1 MPVVRW
7 WRLAPLVLAGCLGTS
22 AEYLPVALTPDGEL
36 VTLSAEDPPA
46 ACEEIGPVQAS
57 HGTQCNAFGRCGSR
71 EAAELALRNTAGAHG
86 ATYVR
91 VDREVPPCPEQDNCL
106 FGLRGTAYRCP

>member
-7 WRLAPLVLAGCLGTS
+7 WRLAPLFLVGCIASS

-36 VTLSAEDPPA
+36 VTVSTEDPPA
-46 ACEEIGPVQAS
+46 ACEEIGPVQAN
-57 HGTQCNAFGRCGSR
+57 HGTQCNAFGRSGTR
-71 EAAELALRNTAGAHG
+71 EQAQQLLRNSAGAYG

-91 VDREVPPCPEQDNCL
+91 VDREIPPDPARDNCL
-106 FGLRGTAYRCP
+106 FGLRGTAFRCP